1 MNIQLL
7 TERLNNNAN
16 LLKSARSNMKTLSN
30 ERNDL
35 IAFARSNGLSAIK
48 TADLFGI
55 TRQRVYKILEKTQE
69 VE

>member
-16 LLKSARSNMKTLSN
+16 LLKSARSNINTLSN

-35 IAFARSNGLSAIK
+35 IAFARNNGLSAIK
-48 TADLFGI
+48 IADLFGI

>member
-7 TERLNNNAN
+7 TERLSNNAI

-48 TADLFGI
+48 IADLFGI
-55 TRQRVYKILEKTQE
+55 TRQRVYKILQKTQE